1 MRPSCHSER
10 STSCHS
16 ERSAPCH
23 SERSAPCHSE
33 RSEGI
38 SSPKLTIR
46 PATPADLPALR
57 PVFEAAKAI
66 MRADGNLEQWSAP
79 GFPDDTLLLRDIA
92 RGGGYVILRD
102 EISPR
107 ASLGR
112 DDKDTAP
119 DDGHAVI
126 QSNGSSVIQSSGSSV
141 ISSGAVGGVEK
152 SIVGYFALLPSP
164 EPTYNVIDGAWLTDE
179 PYGVIHRMAS
189 YPDVHGIFSAV
200 IDFAAARYAH
210 LRIDT
215 HRDNRIMQHL
225 IRKHGFTYCGIIW
238 LQDGT
243 ERLAYER

>member
-1 MRPSCHSER
+1 VV
-10 STSCHS
+10 
-16 ERSAPCH
+16 
-23 SERSAPCHSE
+23 
-33 RSEGI
+33 
-38 SSPKLTIR
+38 IR
-46 PATPADLPALR
+46 PATPFDLPALR
-57 PVFEAAKAI
+57 PVFEVAKAI

-79 GFPDDTLLLRDIA
+79 GFPPEDLLLRDID

-112 DDKDTAP
+112 DDKVITP
-119 DDGHAVI
+119 GDGYAVNRSDGSSVISSDGSSVI
-126 QSNGSSVIQSSGSSV
+126 QSNGSSVI
-141 ISSGAVGGVEK
+141 SSGAEGGVEK
-152 SIVGYFALLPSP
+152 SIVAYFALLPSP
-164 EPTYNVIDGAWLTDE
+164 EPTYSYIDGAWLTDG

-189 YPDVHGIFSAV
+189 YPEVHGIFSTV
-200 IDFAAARYAH
+200 IDYAAARYAH

-225 IRKHGFTYCGIIW
+225 IGKHGFTYCGIIW